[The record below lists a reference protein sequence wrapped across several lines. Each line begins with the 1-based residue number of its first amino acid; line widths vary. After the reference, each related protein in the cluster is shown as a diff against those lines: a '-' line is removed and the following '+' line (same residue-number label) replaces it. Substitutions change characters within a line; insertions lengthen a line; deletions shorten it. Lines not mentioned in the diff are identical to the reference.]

1 MTLKL
6 KQGKDQVAKTNFKQG
21 FIGLDNTM
29 LSLFFPPIFRFAIS
43 VTDLP
48 GRLPIY
54 PTMVVNKTNE
64 QPDAKRM
71 RKICIPTA

>member
-1 MTLKL
+1 
-6 KQGKDQVAKTNFKQG
+6 
-21 FIGLDNTM
+21 M